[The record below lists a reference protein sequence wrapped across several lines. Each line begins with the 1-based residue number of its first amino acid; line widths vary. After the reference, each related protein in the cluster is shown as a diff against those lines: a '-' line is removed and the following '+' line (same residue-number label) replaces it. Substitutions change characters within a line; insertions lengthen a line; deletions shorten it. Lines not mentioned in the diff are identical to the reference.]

1 MAASDTKAKLME
13 AAEQQV
19 RRKGVDGF
27 SYSDLSA
34 VVGIRKASIHY
45 HFPAKSDL
53 LTALMARYATQVM
66 SELEGY
72 VTAMDRPDQQL
83 SAFVDLYRAAL
94 QDGASLCLCIA
105 FIVSKDGLAPETR
118 QEITQFR
125 RAVEHWLCLRF
136 EQAQTDQFLSKRFGD
151 PTCEATAALALV
163 EGAQLSAR
171 VAGDPPLFDIATQA
185 FRDRL
190 CHK

>member
-1 MAASDTKAKLME
+1 MTASDTREKLLH

-34 VVGIRKASIHY
+34 EVGIRKASIHY

-66 SELEGY
+66 MELEGY
-72 VTAMDRPDQQL
+72 VRAMDRPDQQL

-94 QDGASLCLCIA
+94 QEGASLCLCIA
-105 FIVSKDGLAPETR
+105 FIVSRDGLAPETR
-118 QEITQFR
+118 QEITQYR
-125 RAVEHWLCLRF
+125 RAVEHWLRLRF
-136 EQAQTDQFLSKRFGD
+136 EQAHTDQSLPGGFGA
-151 PTCEATAALALV
+151 PRYEAAAALALV

-171 VAGDPPLFDIATQA
+171 MTGDPTRFDIATQA

-190 CHK
+190 C